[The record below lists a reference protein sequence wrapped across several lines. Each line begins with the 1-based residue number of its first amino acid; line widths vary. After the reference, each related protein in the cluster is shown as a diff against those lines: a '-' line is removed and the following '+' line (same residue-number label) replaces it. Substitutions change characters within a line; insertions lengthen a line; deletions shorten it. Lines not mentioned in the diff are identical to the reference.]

1 MYVCIY
7 MWTCIM
13 YGTTHRY
20 LCSWLTSINHD
31 DKICTLFYF
40 YIYIIHMYSVNTHR
54 PSIIFLLYTQYYLY
68 PDTCGYPCTC
78 TDCFWVTATFF
89 HFLDFLV
96 FGFLIVYVNHE
107 CMSCMCTYSTY
118 IWSFTYIHVYIHKH
132 IYVHL
137 YVPVCMYVYMYIHI
151 HTYIHVYR

>member
-1 MYVCIY
+1 MYVYICEHVSC
-7 MWTCIM
+7 TTVPHT
-13 YGTTHRY
+13 GTSVLDLLVSTTMIKFV
-20 LCSWLTSINHD
+20 LSFTF
-31 DKICTLFYF
+31 T
-40 YIYIIHMYSVNTHR
+40 YILYVYSVNTHR